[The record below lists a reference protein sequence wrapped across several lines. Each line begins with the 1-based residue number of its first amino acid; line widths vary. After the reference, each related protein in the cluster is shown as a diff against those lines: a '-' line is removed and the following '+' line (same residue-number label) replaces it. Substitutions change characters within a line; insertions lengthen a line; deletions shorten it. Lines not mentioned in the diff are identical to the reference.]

1 MNADQGSTIELNAQ
15 KYRLG
20 IIGLGPVA
28 IRKLPSEDLPAVI
41 QAAMQASEKPEF
53 VPFGDHVMVS
63 HTWAIGHVPEIEIVA
78 GCDLDPARVERFREN
93 WGERWPNARLY
104 SDYRE
109 MLAGE
114 ELDIVTVTTPEHLHA
129 EPTVAAAESGVR
141 AIFCEKPLS
150 TSVADADRMI
160 AACEANK
167 VILSVDYT
175 RRWSPAFHKVRDAI
189 RSGAIGELSF
199 MSASFGGVQAW
210 LFRSGSHLL
219 DAMVFF
225 TGADPVKVSA
235 HLEDGYDDW
244 DVYRGTG
251 GGNATERDP
260 GATGYV
266 VFGNG
271 VRAFFSCLKN
281 TPDSSRD
288 VTITGTKG
296 TIAFK
301 FDGESAELQFDDPA
315 YAYNTIRTTLTPDV
329 HRSRGIEAAYR
340 EIVDNIANGTE
351 STSPARDA
359 RKSVRIMAGFL
370 RSHQEGGRL
379 VEV

>member
-1 MNADQGSTIELNAQ
+1 MNADQGSTIELNGQ

-41 QAAMQASEKPEF
+41 QAAMQAAEKPEF
-53 VPFGDHVMVS
+53 VPFGDRVMVS

-78 GCDLDPARVERFREN
+78 ACDLEPARVERFREN
-93 WGERWPNARLY
+93 WGDRWPNARMY

-109 MLAGE
+109 MLRSE

-129 EPTVAAAESGVR
+129 EPTEAAAESGVR
-141 AIFCEKPLS
+141 AIFCEKPLA

-160 AACEANK
+160 AACEANG

-175 RRWSPAFHKVRDAI
+175 RRWSPAFHKIRDTI
-189 RSGAIGELSF
+189 RSGAIGELSL

-225 TGADPVKVSA
+225 TGADPVRVSA

-244 DVYRGTG
+244 DAYRGEG

-266 VFGNG
+266 VFDNG

-281 TPDSSRD
+281 TPDSMRD

-296 TIAFK
+296 TIRFA
-301 FDGESAELQFDDPA
+301 FDGESAELQFNDPA
-315 YAYNTIRTTLTPDV
+315 YAYSTIRTTLTPEV

-351 STSPARDA
+351 RTSPARDA

-379 VEV
+379 VDV

>member
-41 QAAMQASEKPEF
+41 QAAMQAAEKPEF
-53 VPFGDHVMVS
+53 VPFGDRVMVS

-78 GCDLDPARVERFREN
+78 GCDLEPARVERFREN
-93 WGERWPNARLY
+93 WGDRWPNARMY

-109 MLAGE
+109 MLRSE

-129 EPTVAAAESGVR
+129 EPTEAAAESGVR
-141 AIFCEKPLS
+141 AIFSEKPLA
-150 TSVADADRMI
+150 TSVKDADRMI
-160 AACEANK
+160 AACEANG

-175 RRWSPAFHKVRDAI
+175 RRWSPAFHKIRDTI
-189 RSGAIGELSF
+189 RSGAIGELSL

-235 HLEDGYDDW
+235 HLEDGYEDW
-244 DVYRGTG
+244 DEYRGAG

-266 VFGNG
+266 VFDNG

-281 TPDSSRD
+281 TPDSMRD

-296 TIAFK
+296 TIRFA
-301 FDGESAELQFDDPA
+301 FDGESAELQFNDPA
-315 YAYNTIRTTLTPDV
+315 YAYSTIRTTLTPEV

-351 STSPARDA
+351 RTSPARDA

-379 VEV
+379 VDV

>member
-53 VPFGDHVMVS
+53 VPFGDRVMVS

-78 GCDLDPARVERFREN
+78 ACDLEPARVERFREN
-93 WGERWPNARLY
+93 WGDRWPNARMY

-109 MLAGE
+109 MLRSE

-129 EPTVAAAESGVR
+129 EPTEAAAESGVR
-141 AIFCEKPLS
+141 AIFCEKPLA

-160 AACEANK
+160 EACEANG
-167 VILSVDYT
+167 VVLSVDYT
-175 RRWSPAFHKVRDAI
+175 RRWSPAFHKIRDTI
-189 RSGAIGELSF
+189 RSGAIGELSL

-225 TGADPVKVSA
+225 TGADPVRVSA

-244 DVYRGTG
+244 DAYRGEG

-266 VFGNG
+266 VFDNG

-281 TPDSSRD
+281 TPDSMRD

-296 TIAFK
+296 TIRFA
-301 FDGESAELQFDDPA
+301 FDGESAELQFNDPA
-315 YAYNTIRTTLTPDV
+315 YAYSTIRTTLTPDV

-351 STSPARDA
+351 RTSPARDA

-379 VEV
+379 VDV

>member
-1 MNADQGSTIELNAQ
+1 MNGQ

-41 QAAMQASEKPEF
+41 QAAMQAAEKPEF
-53 VPFGDHVMVS
+53 VPFGDRVMVS

-78 GCDLDPARVERFREN
+78 GCDLDPARVERFRDN
-93 WGERWPNARLY
+93 WGESWPNARLY

-141 AIFCEKPLS
+141 AIFCEKPLA
-150 TSVADADRMI
+150 TSVEDADRMI
-160 AACEANK
+160 AACEANG

-175 RRWSPAFHKVRDAI
+175 RRWSPAFHKIRDAI
-189 RSGAIGELSF
+189 RSRAIGELSF

-244 DVYRGTG
+244 DVYRGAG

-266 VFGNG
+266 VFDNG

-281 TPDSSRD
+281 TPDSMRD

-296 TIAFK
+296 TIRFA
-301 FDGESAELQFDDPA
+301 FDGESAELQFNDPA

-340 EIVDNIANGTE
+340 EIIDNIANGTE

-379 VEV
+379 VDV

>member
-53 VPFGDHVMVS
+53 VPFGDRVMVS

-78 GCDLDPARVERFREN
+78 ACDLEPARVERFREN
-93 WGERWPNARLY
+93 WGDRWPNARMY

-109 MLAGE
+109 MLRSE

-129 EPTVAAAESGVR
+129 EPTEAAAESGVR
-141 AIFCEKPLS
+141 AIFCEKPLA

-160 AACEANK
+160 EACEANG
-167 VILSVDYT
+167 VVLSVDYT
-175 RRWSPAFHKVRDAI
+175 RRWSPAFHKIRDTI
-189 RSGAIGELSF
+189 RSGAIGELSL

-225 TGADPVKVSA
+225 TGADPVRVSA

-244 DVYRGTG
+244 DAYRGEG

-266 VFGNG
+266 VFDNG

-281 TPDSSRD
+281 TPDSMRD

-296 TIAFK
+296 TIRFA
-301 FDGESAELQFDDPA
+301 FDGESAELQFNDPA
-315 YAYNTIRTTLTPDV
+315 YAYSTIRTTLTPEV

-351 STSPARDA
+351 RTSPARDA

-379 VEV
+379 VDV